1 MKKILIAILSALLL
15 ACSLPLTGTLAA
27 TPKQFSDVPPSKY
40 FAKAVYDLVERNIIG
55 GYPDGTFKPGNS
67 ITRGQ
72 AAAII
77 AKLMKLDTDNVKNP
91 GFKDVSMKNGY
102 YKAIAA
108 MAEEGIINGYGDGRY
123 GPNDPIKRGQMASI
137 LVKAFDLPR
146 YGFYDIENPFKDVK
160 EYESHG
166 SNILILY
173 RLGITTGTSHDTF
186 SPNAPITRGQAA
198 KMMKATEDA
207 KPTMVT
213 LEAGDFG
220 WDIIGI
226 VTKGQEKNSD
236 LFKAIDVAGRN
247 TPDGY
252 TGDRIQLVPL
262 KEGEGTLNLYGRVD
276 VKNSGSSSY
285 IYKKYYVHINKENG
299 ELKLTLEETNDFLP
313 TAAELSFWDGTS
325 KSSSEAVQSIQNVS
339 LATMDGK
346 QLSDNVKFEQCND
359 YSICIDINQPGE
371 YIATARFAGGEEVRF
386 GIEAKQPT
394 DAYFTYDIET
404 LREQL
409 TVEFDVSTFYEGYKF
424 DAEAAKNIGK
434 HKILTKDA
442 DQIATVTRDPGT
454 NLFRAEA
461 KAVGSIEI
469 EFENK
474 IPWLFGPPGEMI
486 SGSTTGI
493 RVDVQRMGEIT
504 NVSIM
509 DIYYINSNM

>member
-1 MKKILIAILSALLL
+1 MKKILIAVLSVFML
-15 ACSLPLTGTLAA
+15 ACSLPLSGTFAA
-27 TPKQFSDVPPSKY
+27 RTNQFSDVPPSKY
-40 FAKAVYDLVERNIIG
+40 FAKAVYDLTERNIIG

-72 AAAII
+72 AAGII
-77 AKLMKLDTDNVKNP
+77 AKLMKLDTDNIENP
-91 GFKDVSMKNGY
+91 GFKDVSTKNGY

-108 MAEEGIINGYGDGRY
+108 MAEEGIISGYGDGRY

-146 YGFYDIENPFKDVK
+146 YWFYDIENPFKDVK
-160 EYESHG
+160 EYEAHG

-173 RLGITTGTSHDTF
+173 RLGITTGTSPDTF

-213 LEAGDFG
+213 LKASDLGLDWVGVIAKEQD
-220 WDIIGI
+220 
-226 VTKGQEKNSD
+226 KNSD
-236 LFKAIDVAGRN
+236 LFKAIDVPGRN

-262 KEGEGTLNLYGRVD
+262 KEGEGTLNLYGRVNEKTTD
-276 VKNSGSSSY
+276 SSY
-285 IYKKYYVHINKENG
+285 IYKKYYVHIKKENAG
-299 ELKLTLEETNDFLP
+299 LRLTLEETNDFLP

-325 KSSSEAVQSIQNVS
+325 KSSSKAVQSIQNVS

-346 QLSDNVKFEQCND
+346 KLSDNVKFEQCND
-359 YSICIDINQPGE
+359 YSICIDINKPGE
-371 YIATARFAGGEEVRF
+371 YIATARFVGEEEVRF

-409 TVEFDVSTFYEGYKF
+409 TVEFDVSTFHEGYRF

-442 DQIATVTRDPGT
+442 DRIAAVTRDPGT
-454 NLFRAEA
+454 NLFRADA

-474 IPWLFGPPGEMI
+474 VSWSFGVPGEKV

-493 RVDVQRMGEIT
+493 LIDVQRMGEIT
-504 NVSIM
+504 NISIN
-509 DIYYINSNM
+509 DISYIIPDM